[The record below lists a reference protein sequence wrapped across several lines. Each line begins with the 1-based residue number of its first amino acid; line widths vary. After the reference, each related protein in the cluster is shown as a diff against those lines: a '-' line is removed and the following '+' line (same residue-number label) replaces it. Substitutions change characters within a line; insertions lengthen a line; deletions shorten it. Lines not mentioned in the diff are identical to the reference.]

1 MKKNIYKAIILIN
14 SLFTTLIFLGCKTTE
29 INIRNYS
36 PVAIA
41 SVYCNP
47 SVPWYTDDP
56 TAPDATNPGALSN
69 MVNNTLNKYNPELLT
84 LNERIDGA
92 AESLCDILED
102 NGIEVLD
109 ASELAQKGINKQSS
123 MAWLDALSS
132 DVPASGYKAL
142 GNGGKSRNRKIA
154 EECGAQSLLF
164 AHFVFQK
171 KKVPIGHFDKAVAAM
186 VTLKIYV
193 CDAQGNKLLLKSYE
207 ATSSENTRYKNGN
220 WDQQAVCDFFPE
232 VIKNVIAQFV
242 NDYVLNDFS
251 EVLPE
256 EIPVD
261 SISSEYSTSIPI
273 PDSFTTEKNK
283 ISDPKNNVVT
293 EP

>member
-1 MKKNIYKAIILIN
+1 MKKTIYKAIILIN

-56 TAPDATNPGALSN
+56 TAPDATNPGVLSN
-69 MVNNTLNKYNPELLT
+69 MVNNSLNKNNPELIT
-84 LNERIDGA
+84 LNERIDSA
-92 AESLCDILED
+92 AESLCGILED
-102 NGIEVLD
+102 NGIDVLD

-123 MAWLDALSS
+123 MAWLDVLSS

-193 CDAQGNKLLLKSYE
+193 CDAQGNKLLSKSYE

-220 WDQQAVCDFFPE
+220 WDQQAVCDFFPS
-232 VIKNVIAQFV
+232 VIENVINQFV
-242 NDYVLNDFS
+242 KDYV
-251 EVLPE
+251 
-256 EIPVD
+256 PVD
-261 SISSEYSTSIPI
+261 SSEVIQETTPSDSITPEYSTSIPI
-273 PDSFTTEKNK
+273 PESFKSEKTDISNPTSTTP
-283 ISDPKNNVVT
+283 SF
-293 EP
+293 